1 MPRRLPYIKPQRS
14 APRHDLLFAV
24 YPYIPTSNRNPL
36 SHATMNEKAVY
47 PYIPT
52 SNRNLGAFCPDPRVA
67 VYPYIPTSNRN
78 YG

>member
-1 MPRRLPYIKPQRS
+1 
-14 APRHDLLFAV
+14 
-24 YPYIPTSNRNPL
+24 
-36 SHATMNEKAVY
+36 MNEKAVY